1 MVIDSN
7 LTSLFCCSWL
17 MSKYHRNMTRSRHA
31 EFILAFLNSLQIKRE
46 QKIYIWKTSTAG
58 TGKVPVHKKWAN
70 FEHIC
75 ISKVFIKYIQIICLA
90 NRHQTVSQFF
100 CQPLLTQ
107 VKDKTLS
114 VAWNDVLLRIERQPV
129 NSWRKLL
136 ESLIHITGTAGDL
149 YGVLPYLRK
158 GVFIA

>member
-1 MVIDSN
+1 MGIDFN

-17 MSKYHRNMTRSRHA
+17 MSKYHRNMTHVHDTLNLYWH
-31 EFILAFLNSLQIKRE
+31 FWTAFKSKENRKYTYERRP
-46 QKIYIWKTSTAG
+46 TAG

-136 ESLIHITGTAGDL
+136 ELCTKSHTYHRNSRRSVWCFALL
-149 YGVLPYLRK
+149 
-158 GVFIA
+158 